1 MNPVLKIILLFC
13 GFLFTGLGLI
23 GIVVP
28 GLPTT
33 PFMILAAYCFM
44 KSSDRLYKWVI
55 TNKLFGK
62 RVKKFLDNKAISLW
76 GKISCISAMWIM
88 IIISIIFFI
97 DQLWIRIL
105 LAVIGLIGTV
115 FMLSIKTLKE

>member
-1 MNPVLKIILLFC
+1 MFC
-13 GFLFTGLGLI
+13 GFIFTGLGLI
-23 GIVVP
+23 GIIVP

-88 IIISIIFFI
+88 IIITIIFFI
-97 DQLWIRIL
+97 DLLWIRIL
-105 LAVIGLIGTV
+105 LTVIGLGASLFLI
-115 FMLSIKTLKE
+115 SIKTLKE